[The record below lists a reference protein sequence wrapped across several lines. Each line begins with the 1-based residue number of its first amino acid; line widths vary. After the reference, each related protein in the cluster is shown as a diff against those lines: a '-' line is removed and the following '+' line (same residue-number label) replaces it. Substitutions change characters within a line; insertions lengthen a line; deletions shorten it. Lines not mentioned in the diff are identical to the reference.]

1 MARAKTVA
9 LDGVAL
15 LDKPEGLTAN
25 AALQRVRRALGAAK
39 AGHTGTLDPMATG
52 LMLLAFGEATK
63 FAQRWLEADKVYLT
77 RVRFGV
83 ATSTGDAEGEVIA
96 RAPVSFGAGAV
107 QEVLP
112 RFLGTIEQVPPM
124 VSALKHEGKPLY
136 RYAREGVTIER
147 APRPVT
153 IHELRLM
160 EWDEAL
166 AAATLYARVG
176 KGTYIRTLAEDLG
189 AALGVPAHIDRLRRL
204 AIGPFSVEK
213 ARTLAEW
220 EEAGAQGREWLLP
233 PDALV
238 ADLPRVELDATRTLA
253 FLAGQRIA
261 RAALGDSRSSGM
273 VRVYGARE
281 EGIPI
286 FIGLGECDP
295 ARGLSPKRV
304 IANITPPSSRVPVI
318 PAE

>member
-1 MARAKTVA
+1 V
-9 LDGVAL
+9 
-15 LDKPEGLTAN
+15 
-25 AALQRVRRALGAAK
+25 
-39 AGHTGTLDPMATG
+39 
-52 LMLLAFGEATK
+52 
-63 FAQRWLEADKVYLT
+63 
-77 RVRFGV
+77 
-83 ATSTGDAEGEVIA
+83 
-96 RAPVSFGAGAV
+96 
-107 QEVLP
+107 
-112 RFLGTIEQVPPM
+112 
-124 VSALKHEGKPLY
+124 
-136 RYAREGVTIER
+136 
-147 APRPVT
+147 
-153 IHELRLM
+153 

>member
-1 MARAKTVA
+1 MTRAKTVA

-15 LDKPEGLTAN
+15 LDKPEGITAN

-96 RAPVSFGAGAV
+96 RAPVSFGAEAL
-107 QEVLP
+107 QAVLP

-136 RYAREGVTIER
+136 RYAREGVVIER
-147 APRPVT
+147 AARPVT
-153 IHELRLM
+153 IHELRLI

-189 AALGVPAHIDRLRRL
+189 AALGVPAHIDRLRRQ
-204 AIGPFSVEK
+204 AIGPFSLEE
-213 ARTLAEW
+213 ARTLTEW
-220 EEAGAQGREWLLP
+220 EEGEAGGNGSCRPMPWCAICLALHWMWRAPRRSLP
-233 PDALV
+233 VSAS
-238 ADLPRVELDATRTLA
+238 AGPRSATPFPPGWCASMAAMTRT
-253 FLAGQRIA
+253 
-261 RAALGDSRSSGM
+261 SRFSSDWANTS
-273 VRVYGARE
+273 RRGACPRSASLL
-281 EGIPI
+281 I
-286 FIGLGECDP
+286 
-295 ARGLSPKRV
+295 
-304 IANITPPSSRVPVI
+304 
-318 PAE
+318 

>member
-1 MARAKTVA
+1 MTRAKTVA

-15 LDKPEGLTAN
+15 LDKPEGITAN

-96 RAPVSFGAGAV
+96 RAPVSFGAEAL
-107 QEVLP
+107 QAVLP

-136 RYAREGVTIER
+136 RYAREGVVIER
-147 APRPVT
+147 AARPVT
-153 IHELRLM
+153 IHELRLI

-204 AIGPFSVEK
+204 AIGPFSLEE
-213 ARTLAEW
+213 ARTLTEW
-220 EEAGAQGREWLLP
+220 EEAGESGREWLLP

-238 ADLPRVELDATRTLA
+238 RDLPCVTLDVARTQA
-253 FLAGQRIA
+253 FLAGQRIG
-261 RAALGDSRSSGM
+261 RAALGDSLFSGM
-273 VRVYGARE
+273 VRVYGSNDE
-281 EGIPI
+281 DKPL
-286 FIGLGECDP
+286 FIGLGEYEP
-295 ARGLSPKRV
+295 TRGLSPKRV